1 MDIINRHFGQDI
13 NNKDVKLTYH
23 LKNQWRVESNEK
35 YLHLEDRN
43 FKSYYD
49 VVWLLSSALAASQHN
64 ILSSPAAKDGA
75 SVDRVNHHRG
85 GDLFS
90 RGEK

>member
-1 MDIINRHFGQDI
+1 M
-13 NNKDVKLTYH
+13 
-23 LKNQWRVESNEK
+23 ESNEK
-35 YLHLEDRN
+35 CLHLEECN
-43 FKSYYD
+43 YKSYYD
-49 VVWLLSSALAASQHN
+49 VVLLFSSALAASQHN

-75 SVDRVNHHRG
+75 SVDRVNHHSG